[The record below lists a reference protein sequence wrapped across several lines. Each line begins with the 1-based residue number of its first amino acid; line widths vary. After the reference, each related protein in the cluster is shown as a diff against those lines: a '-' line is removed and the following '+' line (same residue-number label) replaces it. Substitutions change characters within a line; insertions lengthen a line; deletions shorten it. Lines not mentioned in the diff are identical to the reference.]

1 MALGR
6 FYLAIDSLGLP
17 NPVSQTEEP
26 GLLEEVNV
34 SEAGTDLVTVIR
46 TEKPVFTWVWNVE
59 SKLHD
64 TLREIGH
71 QNQVTLNYRGRDYVG
86 RFRVESDK
94 LVERSYLTDGTDGL
108 YEMTCTFTTK

>member
-46 TEKPVFTWVWNVE
+46 T
-59 SKLHD
+59 
-64 TLREIGH
+64 
-71 QNQVTLNYRGRDYVG
+71 
-86 RFRVESDK
+86 
-94 LVERSYLTDGTDGL
+94 
-108 YEMTCTFTTK
+108 